1 MFNLG
6 LMESAYG
13 FIETR
18 GLTAAIEA
26 SDAMVKAAKV
36 NIIKFQ
42 KIGGALVTILVEG
55 ELAACQSAVDAGSA
69 AAERVGEL
77 ISAHVIPRPVEDV
90 RLVYTSMVKPS
101 EPKVKQSTASVI
113 KKPAEKIQS
122 QKKEKSAKESFS
134 ESDKLLNWLSTQKAG
149 VNINQIAGY
158 LNQNNAGARRL
169 VKQLMDEGLIEK
181 VHQKYFFLSKRKN
194 K

>member
-1 MFNLG
+1 
-6 LMESAYG
+6 MESAYG

-77 ISAHVIPRPVEDV
+77 VSAHVIPRPVDDV
-90 RLVYTSMVKPS
+90 RMLYGSLVSPGKSKEKKAVVPI
-101 EPKVKQSTASVI
+101 I
-113 KKPAEKIQS
+113 KKPSEKIQS
-122 QKKEKSAKESFS
+122 QKIEKKATKSSN
-134 ESDKLLNWLSTQKAG
+134 ESDNLLDWLSTQKTGA
-149 VNINQIAGY
+149 NINQIADY
-158 LNQNNAGARRL
+158 LNQDNAFARRI
-169 VKQLMDEGLIEK
+169 VKQLMDEGSIEK
-181 VHQKYFFLSKRKN
+181 VHQKYFFLRKRKN